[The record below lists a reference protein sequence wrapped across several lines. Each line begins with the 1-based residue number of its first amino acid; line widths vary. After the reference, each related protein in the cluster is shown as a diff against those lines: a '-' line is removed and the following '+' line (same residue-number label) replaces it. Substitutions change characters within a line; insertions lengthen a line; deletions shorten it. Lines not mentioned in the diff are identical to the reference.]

1 MAAVSCALS
10 FAQKH
15 GGNKQLP
22 NINGKSLQYLEK
34 ERGLCII
41 FGKIEHK
48 NKYWFKQTWAGVYFL
63 KYWEKLMALQN
74 VHKNIPVNLKNLK

>member
-22 NINGKSLQYLEK
+22 NINGKPLQYLEK

-48 NKYWFKQTWAGVYFL
+48 N
-63 KYWEKLMALQN
+63 
-74 VHKNIPVNLKNLK
+74 